1 MSKKKQ
7 RNQKK
12 KKEQIRNYDVLR
24 VRMRRFF
31 AMIIDW
37 YLAQMIAVIP
47 ITFYFRGDDY
57 LKASMF
63 QLENYDFEIG
73 LFLGVFGIIVGII
86 YYVLVPILLW
96 KGQTIGKKICKIKIV
111 QVDGSPV
118 KPLSI
123 IVRELIGSTFLEGG
137 IIIIATYIRR
147 MLPLFGLTVLVDPL
161 KYIAYGL
168 TIASIVYA
176 YFQPLSQ
183 AFHDKIAKT
192 VVVNEK

>member
-37 YLAQMIAVIP
+37 YLAQMIAVLP
-47 ITFYFRGDDY
+47 ITFYFRGGDY

-63 QLENYDFEIG
+63 KLENYDFQVG
-73 LFLGVFGIIVGII
+73 LVLGVFGIVVGII
-86 YYVLVPILLW
+86 YYVLIPIFW

-118 KPLSI
+118 RPLSI
-123 IVRELIGSTFLEGG
+123 VVRELIGSTFLEGG
-137 IIIIATYIRR
+137 IIIIATYMRR
-147 MLPLFGLTVLVDPL
+147 MLPLFGMVMLVEPL

-183 AFHDKIAKT
+183 SFHDKIAKT
-192 VVVNEK
+192 VVVIEK

>member
-1 MSKKKQ
+1 M
-7 RNQKK
+7 
-12 KKEQIRNYDVLR
+12 
-24 VRMRRFF
+24 
-31 AMIIDW
+31 
-37 YLAQMIAVIP
+37 
-47 ITFYFRGDDY
+47 
-57 LKASMF
+57 
-63 QLENYDFEIG
+63 
-73 LFLGVFGIIVGII
+73 FGIVVGII
-86 YYVLVPILLW
+86 YYVLIPIFW

-118 KPLSI
+118 KPFSI
-123 IVRELIGSTFLEGG
+123 MIRELIGSTFLEGG

-147 MLPLFGLTVLVDPL
+147 MLPLFGLTALVDPL

>member
-37 YLAQMIAVIP
+37 YLAQMIAVLP
-47 ITFYFRGDDY
+47 ITFYFRGGDY

-63 QLENYDFEIG
+63 KLENYDFQVG
-73 LFLGVFGIIVGII
+73 LFLGVFGIVVGII
-86 YYVLVPILLW
+86 YYVLIPIFW

-118 KPLSI
+118 SPFSI
-123 IVRELIGSTFLEGG
+123 VVRELIGSTFLEGG
-137 IIIIATYIRR
+137 IIIIATYMRR
-147 MLPLFGLTVLVDPL
+147 MLPLFGMVMLVEPL

-183 AFHDKIAKT
+183 SFHDKIAKT
-192 VVVNEK
+192 VVVSEK

>member
-37 YLAQMIAVIP
+37 YFAQMIAVIP
-47 ITFYFRGDDY
+47 ITFYFRGGDY
-57 LKASMF
+57 LKTSMF

-73 LFLGVFGIIVGII
+73 LFLGVFGIVVGII
-86 YYVLVPILLW
+86 YYVLIPIFW

-118 KPLSI
+118 KPFSI
-123 IVRELIGSTFLEGG
+123 MIRELIGSTFLEGG

-147 MLPLFGLTVLVDPL
+147 MLPLFGLTALVDPL

>member
-73 LFLGVFGIIVGII
+73 LFLGVFGISVGII

-123 IVRELIGSTFLEGG
+123 IVRELIGSTFLEG
-137 IIIIATYIRR
+137 
-147 MLPLFGLTVLVDPL
+147 
-161 KYIAYGL
+161 
-168 TIASIVYA
+168 
-176 YFQPLSQ
+176 
-183 AFHDKIAKT
+183 
-192 VVVNEK
+192 

>member
-37 YLAQMIAVIP
+37 YLAQMIAVLP
-47 ITFYFRGDDY
+47 ITFYFRGGDY

-63 QLENYDFEIG
+63 KLENYDFQVG
-73 LFLGVFGIIVGII
+73 LFLGVFGIVVGII
-86 YYVLVPILLW
+86 YYVLIPIFW

-118 KPLSI
+118 RPLSI
-123 IVRELIGSTFLEGG
+123 VVRELIGSTFLEGG
-137 IIIIATYIRR
+137 IIIIATYMRR
-147 MLPLFGLTVLVDPL
+147 MLPLFRMVMLVEPL

-183 AFHDKIAKT
+183 SFHDKIAKT
-192 VVVNEK
+192 VVVSEK

>member
-37 YLAQMIAVIP
+37 YLAQMIAVLP
-47 ITFYFRGDDY
+47 ITFYFRGGDY

-63 QLENYDFEIG
+63 KLENYDFQVG
-73 LFLGVFGIIVGII
+73 LFLGVFGIAVGII
-86 YYVLVPILLW
+86 YYVLIPIFW

-118 KPLSI
+118 SPFSI
-123 IVRELIGSTFLEGG
+123 VVRELIGSTFLEGG
-137 IIIIATYIRR
+137 IIIIATYMRR
-147 MLPLFGLTVLVDPL
+147 MLPLFGMVMLVEPL

-168 TIASIVYA
+168 TIASIVFA

-183 AFHDKIAKT
+183 SFHDKIAKT
-192 VVVNEK
+192 VVVSEK

>member
-37 YLAQMIAVIP
+37 YLAQMIAVLP
-47 ITFYFRGDDY
+47 ITFYFRGGDY

-63 QLENYDFEIG
+63 KLENYDFQVG
-73 LFLGVFGIIVGII
+73 LFLGVFGIVVGII
-86 YYVLVPILLW
+86 YYVLIPIFW

-118 KPLSI
+118 RPLSI
-123 IVRELIGSTFLEGG
+123 VVRELIGSTFLEGG
-137 IIIIATYIRR
+137 IIIIATYMRR
-147 MLPLFGLTVLVDPL
+147 MLPLFGMVMLVEPL

-183 AFHDKIAKT
+183 SFHDKIAKT
-192 VVVNEK
+192 VVVSEK

>member
-37 YLAQMIAVIP
+37 YLAQMIAVLP
-47 ITFYFRGDDY
+47 ITFYFRGGDY

-63 QLENYDFEIG
+63 KLENYDFQVG
-73 LFLGVFGIIVGII
+73 LVLGVFGIVVGII
-86 YYVLVPILLW
+86 YYVLIPIFW

-118 KPLSI
+118 RPLSI
-123 IVRELIGSTFLEGG
+123 VVRELIGSTFLEGG
-137 IIIIATYIRR
+137 IIIIATYMRR
-147 MLPLFGLTVLVDPL
+147 MLPLFGMVMLVEPL

-176 YFQPLSQ
+176 YFQTLSHS
-183 AFHDKIAKT
+183 FHDKIAKT
-192 VVVNEK
+192 VVVSEK

>member
-47 ITFYFRGDDY
+47 ITFYFRGGDY

-73 LFLGVFGIIVGII
+73 LFLGVFGIVVGII
-86 YYVLVPILLW
+86 YYVLIPIFW

-161 KYIAYGL
+161 KYR
-168 TIASIVYA
+168 
-176 YFQPLSQ
+176 
-183 AFHDKIAKT
+183 
-192 VVVNEK
+192 

>member
-73 LFLGVFGIIVGII
+73 LFLGVFGISVGI
-86 YYVLVPILLW
+86 
-96 KGQTIGKKICKIKIV
+96 ICKIKIV

-183 AFHDKIAKT
+183 AFHDKLAKT

>member
-24 VRMRRFF
+24 VRLRRFF
-31 AMIIDW
+31 AMSIDW
-37 YLAQMIAVIP
+37 YLAQMIAVLP
-47 ITFYFRGDDY
+47 ITFYFRGGDY

-63 QLENYDFEIG
+63 KHENYDFQVG
-73 LFLGVFGIIVGII
+73 LFLGVFGIVVGII
-86 YYVLVPILLW
+86 YYVLIPIFW

-118 KPLSI
+118 RPLSI
-123 IVRELIGSTFLEGG
+123 VVRELIGSTFLEGG
-137 IIIIATYIRR
+137 IIIIATYMRR
-147 MLPLFGLTVLVDPL
+147 MLPLFRMVMLVEPL

-183 AFHDKIAKT
+183 SFHDKIAKT
-192 VVVNEK
+192 VVVSEK

>member
-37 YLAQMIAVIP
+37 YLAQMIAVLP
-47 ITFYFRGDDY
+47 ITFYFRGGDY

-63 QLENYDFEIG
+63 KLENYDFQVG
-73 LFLGVFGIIVGII
+73 LFLGVFGIAVGII
-86 YYVLVPILLW
+86 YYVIIPIFW

-118 KPLSI
+118 RPLSI
-123 IVRELIGSTFLEGG
+123 VVRELIGSTFLEGG
-137 IIIIATYIRR
+137 IIIIATYMRR
-147 MLPLFGLTVLVDPL
+147 MLPLFGMVMLVEPL

-183 AFHDKIAKT
+183 SFHDKIAKT
-192 VVVNEK
+192 VVVSEK

>member
-37 YLAQMIAVIP
+37 YLAQMIAVLP
-47 ITFYFRGDDY
+47 ITFYFRGGDY

-63 QLENYDFEIG
+63 KLENYDFQVG
-73 LFLGVFGIIVGII
+73 LFLGVFGIAVGII
-86 YYVLVPILLW
+86 YYVLIPIFW

-111 QVDGSPV
+111 QVDGSSV
-118 KPLSI
+118 SPLSI
-123 IVRELIGSTFLEGG
+123 VVRELIGSTFLEGG
-137 IIIIATYIRR
+137 IIIIATYMRR
-147 MLPLFGLTVLVDPL
+147 MLPLFGMVMLVEPL

-183 AFHDKIAKT
+183 SFHDKIAKT
-192 VVVNEK
+192 VVVSEK

>member
-37 YLAQMIAVIP
+37 YLAQMIAVLP
-47 ITFYFRGDDY
+47 ITFYFRGGDY

-63 QLENYDFEIG
+63 KLENYDFQVG
-73 LFLGVFGIIVGII
+73 LFLGVFVIVVGII
-86 YYVLVPILLW
+86 YYVLIPIFW

-118 KPLSI
+118 RPLSI
-123 IVRELIGSTFLEGG
+123 VVRELIGSTFLEGG
-137 IIIIATYIRR
+137 IIIIATYMRR
-147 MLPLFGLTVLVDPL
+147 MLPLFGMVMLVEPL

-183 AFHDKIAKT
+183 SFHDKIAKT
-192 VVVNEK
+192 VVVSEK

>member
-37 YLAQMIAVIP
+37 YFAQMIAVIP
-47 ITFYFRGDDY
+47 ITFYFRGGDY

-73 LFLGVFGIIVGII
+73 LFLGVFGIVVGII
-86 YYVLVPILLW
+86 YYVLIPIFW

-118 KPLSI
+118 KPFSI
-123 IVRELIGSTFLEGG
+123 MIRELIGSTFLEGG

-147 MLPLFGLTVLVDPL
+147 MLPLFGLTALVDPL

-192 VVVNEK
+192 VVVSEK

>member
-7 RNQKK
+7 RKQKK

-37 YLAQMIAVIP
+37 YFAQMIAVIP
-47 ITFYFRGDDY
+47 ITFYFRGGDY

-73 LFLGVFGIIVGII
+73 LFLGVFGIVVGII
-86 YYVLVPILLW
+86 YYVLIPIFW

-118 KPLSI
+118 KPFSI
-123 IVRELIGSTFLEGG
+123 MIRELIGSTFLEGG

-147 MLPLFGLTVLVDPL
+147 MLPLFGLTALVDPL

-192 VVVNEK
+192 VVVSEK

>member
-7 RNQKK
+7 RNKKK

-37 YLAQMIAVIP
+37 YLAQMIAVLP
-47 ITFYFRGDDY
+47 ITFYFRGGDY

-63 QLENYDFEIG
+63 KLENYDFQVG
-73 LFLGVFGIIVGII
+73 LFLGVFGIVVGII
-86 YYVLVPILLW
+86 YYVLIPIFW

-118 KPLSI
+118 RPLSI
-123 IVRELIGSTFLEGG
+123 VVRELIGSTFLEGG
-137 IIIIATYIRR
+137 IIIIATYMRR
-147 MLPLFGLTVLVDPL
+147 MLPLFGMVMLVEPL

-183 AFHDKIAKT
+183 SFHDKIAKT
-192 VVVNEK
+192 VVVSEK

>member
-37 YLAQMIAVIP
+37 YLAQMIAVLP
-47 ITFYFRGDDY
+47 ITFYFRGGDY

-63 QLENYDFEIG
+63 KLENYDFQVG
-73 LFLGVFGIIVGII
+73 LVLGVFGIAVGII
-86 YYVLVPILLW
+86 YYVIIPIFW

-118 KPLSI
+118 RPLSI
-123 IVRELIGSTFLEGG
+123 VVRELIGSTFLEGG
-137 IIIIATYIRR
+137 IIIIATYMRR
-147 MLPLFGLTVLVDPL
+147 MLPLFGMVMLVEPL

-183 AFHDKIAKT
+183 SFHDKIAKT
-192 VVVNEK
+192 VVVSEK

>member
-37 YLAQMIAVIP
+37 YLAQMIAVLP
-47 ITFYFRGDDY
+47 ITFYFRGGDY

-63 QLENYDFEIG
+63 KLENYDFQVG
-73 LFLGVFGIIVGII
+73 LVLGVFGIVVGII
-86 YYVLVPILLW
+86 YYVLIPIFW

-118 KPLSI
+118 RPLSI
-123 IVRELIGSTFLEGG
+123 VVRELIGSTFLEGG
-137 IIIIATYIRR
+137 IIIIATYMRR
-147 MLPLFGLTVLVDPL
+147 MLPLFGMVMLVEPL

-183 AFHDKIAKT
+183 SFHDKIAKT
-192 VVVNEK
+192 VVVSEK

>member
-137 IIIIATYIRR
+137 
-147 MLPLFGLTVLVDPL
+147 VDPL

-192 VVVNEK
+192 VVVSEK